1 MAPPRERG
9 ATSGAGKGKGEGG
22 GKKSKWRGGVGTFEN
37 MNLKPEILR
46 AIKRKG
52 YRLPTPIQRKA
63 IPLAKAGHDVVAMS
77 RTGSGKTAAF
87 MLPVLN
93 RLGAHDTSGAGP
105 RALILSPTRE
115 LTMQT
120 FKFAE
125 DFGKYTDLRA
135 ALLIGG
141 DSMQEQFAQLADNPD
156 VVIATPGRLIHHM
169 DEIDGFSLASV
180 KIVVIDE
187 ADRMFELG
195 FSDQIKRIFRS
206 LHESKQCLLFSATM
220 PAMVAEFASAGLKDP
235 QLVRLDSENRI
246 SEDLELRFF
255 TVSSGEKL
263 GALLFLVKEVISPE
277 ESTIVFVST
286 KHHVE
291 LITKIFQDSGLKAR
305 GIHGSMDQTARTI
318 NISAFRSG
326 ASNLLVVTDVAA
338 RGVDIPLI
346 NNVVNY
352 DFPARPKLFVHR
364 VGRAARAGRSGCAFS
379 LVTHDGELP
388 YVMDLHMFLGRK
400 LRPCTKETS
409 EEELSSRECSYFG
422 KFPQSVLDSAFEYL
436 NLKLVDEDVQNML
449 KTAKRGYKQY
459 LKSRQGAS
467 AESCGRIK
475 EMEKETA
482 HPFLFEFVSGDGKAE
497 ASLIE
502 YQNML
507 KTFRPN
513 RTILEGDTP
522 RSQAAQAAAGN
533 DYMQVKRRHHDKFI
547 EKTRLL
553 KERGGEDSEG
563 EADEG
568 GREEAG
574 PAPAAEGEP
583 LLDLDG
589 SEGVA
594 AFAYHSDFRDSS
606 FFISSQPPNKNSDP
620 GGTTGSRFA
629 GTSFA
634 DVVMDM
640 TGEDESAM
648 TKNRKVHFWD
658 AKQKKYVHLREGEEK
673 NKRKRVMKNESGKR
687 VEVAKGG
694 LYSKWRKTSKT
705 SIGDGLESDRSGSR
719 AGGAITSLSSKRK
732 FGLRHSKEVVNS
744 GARSELRTAGE
755 IRKMRK
761 KKEQYREHLK
771 RKGSG
776 SGPKKGSKRGNKGVT
791 SSVKLSNKRKAKG
804 NRDQ

>member
-1 MAPPRERG
+1 MAPQD
-9 ATSGAGKGKGEGG
+9 KGKGGGGGG
-22 GKKSKWRGGVGTFEN
+22 GKKGKWRGGIGTFEN
-37 MNLKPEILR
+37 MNLLPDILR
-46 AIKRKG
+46 AVKRKG

-93 RLGAHDTSGAGP
+93 RLKEHDTSGAGP

-156 VVIATPGRLIHHM
+156 VLIATPGRLIHHM
-169 DEIDGFSLASV
+169 DEIDGFNLKSV
-180 KIVVIDE
+180 RMVVIDE

-195 FSDQIKRIFRS
+195 FSDQVKRIFRS

-235 QLVRLDSENRI
+235 QLVRLDSESRI
-246 SEDLELRFF
+246 SDDLEMRFF

-263 GALLFLVKEVISPE
+263 GALLFLVKEVISSE

-291 LITKIFQDSGLKAR
+291 LITKIFRDSGLKAN

-318 NISAFRSG
+318 NINAFRNGSV
-326 ASNLLVVTDVAA
+326 NLLVVTDVAA

-364 VGRAARAGRSGCAFS
+364 VGRAARAGRTGCAFS

-388 YVMDLHMFLGRK
+388 YVMDLHMFLARK
-400 LRPCTKETS
+400 LQPCTKDVGD
-409 EEELSSRECSYFG
+409 EELSSKEVTYFG
-422 KFPQSVLDSAFEYL
+422 RFPQSVLDSAFEYL
-436 NLKLVDEDVQNML
+436 KLKLEDADVQNMMQ
-449 KTAKRGYKQY
+449 TANRGYKQY

-467 AESCGRIK
+467 AESCGRVKAMDK
-475 EMEKETA
+475 ESV
-482 HPFLFEFVSGDGKAE
+482 HPFLFNFISGDGKAE

-513 RTILEGDTP
+513 RTILEGDTQ
-522 RSQAAQAAAGN
+522 RSQAAANGG
-533 DYMQVKRRHHDKFI
+533 DFMTVKRRHHDKYI
-547 EKTRLL
+547 EKT
-553 KERGGEDSEG
+553 KTKNQEPEPSEDK
-563 EADEG
+563 
-568 GREEAG
+568 EEAEEEDG
-574 PAPAAEGEP
+574 GKEKAASKRARKKMS
-583 LLDLDG
+583 LLDELDMDTAG
-589 SEGVA
+589 EGTSYN
-594 AFAYHSDFRDSS
+594 FHSDFRDSS
-606 FFISSQPPNKNSDP
+606 HFVSSQPPNKHADVGCSN
-620 GGTTGSRFA
+620 GNKFA

-634 DVVMDM
+634 DIVMDM
-640 TGEDESAM
+640 TGEDESEM
-648 TKNRKVHFWD
+648 NKNRKVHYWD

-673 NKRKRVMKNESGKR
+673 NKRKRVFKNESGKR
-687 VEVAKGG
+687 VEVSKGD
-694 LYSKWRKTSKT
+694 LYNKWRKTSKT
-705 SIGDGLESDRSGSR
+705 SISEGVDSDGR
-719 AGGAITSLSSKRK
+719 ANQSSYTSLASKRK
-732 FGLRHSKEVVNS
+732 FGLRHAKEVANS
-744 GARSELRTAGE
+744 NARSELRSAGE

-761 KKEQYREHLK
+761 KKEQYRDHLK
-771 RKGSG
+771 RKGSS
-776 SGPKKGSKRGNKGVT
+776 SGPPRGHNKSKKSVT
-791 SSVKLSNKRKAKG
+791 SSIKLSNKRKAKG
-804 NRDQ
+804 GGRDK